1 MPTSATVNT
10 VLRDAQKIADIWNA
24 NPTFQLNDITQKGFG
39 DLQAAAT
46 QLSETVESRRTELQ
60 GMINQ
65 RDDTVKA
72 LRAAIGRA
80 RNSIRGFFGPDSSQY
95 DQAGGK
101 RSSERKSPGRRTPT
115 AKAAVAAK

>member
-1 MPTSATVNT
+1 MVNA

-24 NPTFQLNDITQKGFG
+24 HPTFLLNDITQKSFG
-39 DLQAAAT
+39 DMQAAAT

-60 GMINQ
+60 GLINQ

-72 LRAAIGRA
+72 LRSAIGRA
-80 RNSIRGFFGPDSSQY
+80 RNGIRGFFGPDSSQY

-101 RSSERKSPGRRTPT
+101 RSSERKSPGRRTAT
-115 AKAAVAAK
+115 AKTAAAK